1 MTDQS
6 ECVAVIGMAGRFPM
20 AAGVAEFWDNLRQGR
35 ECIRFFS
42 EEELR
47 QAGVP
52 AETLAHPAYVRANGV
67 VDGIEQFDADF
78 FGFTPR
84 EAEILDPQQRV
95 FLECAAEA
103 LQDAG
108 CVAER
113 HPGMIGVFAGTSM
126 STYAFQLYGNPQ
138 LAGRATGFQILIGN
152 DKDHL
157 ATRVAYKLN
166 LKGPAITVGTA
177 CSTSLVAVGLA
188 CQSLIEYQS
197 DVALAGGVTLGV
209 PMLRGYLYE
218 EGGIASPD
226 GHCRSFDAAAMGTVG
241 ANGAGCVVLKRL
253 ADALA
258 DGDPICAVIRG
269 WGLNND
275 GADKVGYT
283 APSVAGQAHAIATAL
298 AMADVAPDT
307 ITMMEAHGTATPLG
321 DPIEFAALCQAWRHS
336 TQHRYCALGSVKSN
350 TGHMDS
356 AAGVA
361 GLIKCVLALQHR
373 QIPPSL
379 HFERPNPKLDMEHS
393 PFFVNTALRDW
404 QPACGVR
411 RAAVSSFGIGGTNAH
426 VILEEAPAVE
436 PGGASRAAQ
445 LLLLSARTP
454 GALDAA
460 AERLAAYLDTHPGLP
475 LADVAHTLQL
485 GRSEMKCRR
494 AILVPAGAGDAAALL
509 RQGAPRRSA
518 STGRDG
524 KFEGVAFLFPGQGAQ
539 HPGMGAGLYRAE
551 PVYREI
557 VDHCAGLLR
566 EPLGL
571 DLRALMHEA
580 RQDEALRQTQVT
592 QAAVFVASYAL
603 ARLWMHWGVRPAAL
617 AGHSVGEY
625 TAACLAGVLS
635 LEDALQ
641 LIARRGRIL
650 ASTPPGAMLA
660 VAQSEATLLARFAGA
675 ADVAAVNGPALCVL
689 SGGVAAIADIR
700 RQLESEG
707 ATVQALHT
715 SHAFHSQLVEGAI
728 AAMAEAMAQVRLH
741 APTIPY
747 LSNLSGHWIGPH
759 EAQNPEYW
767 GRHLR
772 GTVRFADCLG
782 HLLRD
787 TGCALLEVGPGQTLA
802 GFARQHEAYAPGR
815 LVVSSCRHAR
825 DTADDDS
832 IALQALGSLWTAG
845 AAVDWPAFYGAE
857 RRRRVPLPTYPF
869 ERQRYWIEPSA
880 AAPAAAMPVP
890 AATPQPL
897 EDWLY
902 QPRWVRTAP
911 ATPLPADYAD
921 GWAIVGGADQQVAA
935 LSETLADLG
944 QAAECA
950 SSAAGLGALAPGIR
964 TVIAL
969 DGIADHMPST
979 ELYYRALALLH
990 GLSRRSAPTTVLF
1003 VTRWTFAVAPR
1014 EREIEPERA
1023 AVIGL
1028 AIAAAQEYPQLSC
1041 RLIDLDAAALSL
1053 FGGAHAA
1060 ALLAEALPQ
1069 AAPWIAYRGAQRW
1082 VLTFEPAPLAPVQPA
1097 LAPAFE
1103 GCYLITGGLGKI
1115 GLLIAEFLARRG
1127 AATVVLTGRR
1137 AMPPRTQWDGSSD
1150 PRLGRLR
1157 MIEAM
1162 GTKVVLCSGDGG
1174 VAADVARLVAEA
1186 RAQGGKIHGVFHA
1199 AGLTAAAYFPG
1210 FADIGRDVSEA
1221 HFAAKPR
1228 AARLLAEALR
1238 DDPPGFICLMSSIS
1252 AVLGG
1257 IGFGPYAAA
1266 NAMLDALAAQQSGA
1280 TRWLSVNWDGWSF
1293 DTQGAASSEA
1303 LICADDGIDV
1313 LERVLAAPE
1322 IRQLIV
1328 SVAPLG
1334 PRLQRWL
1341 QPPAAVAAPAAAPSA
1356 SHERPEMSAGF
1367 VAPTP
1372 GRQTLVAD
1380 LWRDLMGISPIGAD
1394 DNFFE
1399 LGGHSLLAIQVVSRL
1414 REALQRDLPVRILFD
1429 HPTVA
1434 ALAAALDA
1442 LDEQPD
1448 TELAKLLDRIEA
1460 MPDAEVSSL
1469 LDERGPA

>member
-52 AETLAHPAYVRANGV
+52 DETLAHPAYVRANGV

-84 EAEILDPQQRV
+84 EAEILDPQQRI

-103 LQDAG
+103 LEDAG

-126 STYAFQLYGNPQ
+126 STYAFQLYGNAQ

-298 AMADVAPDT
+298 AMAGVAPDT

-336 TQHRYCALGSVKSN
+336 TQRRYCALGSVKSN

-379 HFERPNPKLDMEHS
+379 HFERPNPKLDMENS

-404 QPACGVR
+404 QPECGVR

-436 PGGASRAAQ
+436 PGSASRAAQ

-454 GALDAA
+454 SALEAAAARLSAHLDA
-460 AERLAAYLDTHPGLP
+460 HPGLALP
-475 LADVAHTLQL
+475 DVAHTLQL
-485 GRSEMKCRR
+485 GRSAMKCRR
-494 AILVPAGAGDAAALL
+494 AIVVPPGADNAAALL
-509 RQGAPRRSA
+509 RQGAPRRA
-518 STGRDG
+518 ATGGRDG

-539 HPGMGAGLYRAE
+539 HPAMGASLYRAE
-551 PVYREI
+551 PVYRQI

-571 DLRALMHEA
+571 DLRPLMHGA
-580 RQDEALRQTQVT
+580 DQGEALRQTQVT

-603 ARLWMHWGVRPAAL
+603 ARLWMHWGVKPAVL

-635 LEDALQ
+635 LEDALL

-650 ASTPPGAMLA
+650 AGMPAGAMLA
-660 VAQSEATLLARFAGA
+660 VAQPEAALRARFAGA
-675 ADVAAVNGPALCVL
+675 VEIAAVNGPALCVL
-689 SGGVAAIADIR
+689 SGSVAAIEEVR
-700 RQLESEG
+700 RQLENEG

-715 SHAFHSQLVEGAI
+715 SHAFHSQLVDGAVAPMI
-728 AAMAEAMAQVRLH
+728 EAMDQVRLH

-802 GFARQHEAYAPGR
+802 TFARQHEAYAPGR
-815 LVVSSCRHAR
+815 LIVSSCRHAR

-832 IALQALGSLWTAG
+832 TVLQALGSLWTAG

-869 ERQRYWIEPSA
+869 ERQRYWIESSA
-880 AAPAAAMPVP
+880 AAPALP
-890 AATPQPL
+890 AATAVQQPL

-911 ATPLPADYAD
+911 AAPLPADYAD
-921 GWAIVGGADQQVAA
+921 GWAIAGGAHQQVAA
-935 LSETLADLG
+935 LAETLADLG
-944 QAAECA
+944 QTVERIA
-950 SSAAGLGALAPGIR
+950 SAADPGALASTVR

-969 DGIADHMPST
+969 DGIADQVPSA

-990 GLSRRSAPTTVLF
+990 GLSRRGTPTTVLF

-1023 AVIGL
+1023 GIIGL

-1053 FGGAHAA
+1053 LGSAHAA

-1082 VLTFEPAPLAPVQPA
+1082 ALTFEPAPLAPVQPA
-1097 LAPAFE
+1097 LAPALE

-1127 AATVVLTGRR
+1127 AATVVLTGRS
-1137 AMPPRTQWDGSSD
+1137 AMPQRAQWEDSSD

-1157 MIEAM
+1157 MIETM
-1162 GTKVVLCSGDGG
+1162 GTKVVLCSADGG

-1228 AARLLAEALR
+1228 AAQLLAEALR
-1238 DDPPGFICLMSSIS
+1238 DDPPGFVCLMSSIS

-1280 TRWLSVNWDGWSF
+1280 TRWISINWDGWTF
-1293 DTQGAASSEA
+1293 ENQGAAANEA
-1303 LICADDGIDV
+1303 LVGAEDGIEV
-1313 LERVLAAPE
+1313 LERALAAPE

-1341 QPPAAVAAPAAAPSA
+1341 QPPAASAAPAPAPSA

-1367 VAPTP
+1367 IAPAP
-1372 GRQTLVAD
+1372 GRQMLIAD

-1448 TELAKLLDRIEA
+1448 AELARLLDRIEA